1 MNTEWLHHGEAM
13 NSESVLTRYGCECGG
28 LGSPT
33 CPKVTSTQ
41 ELIMMIIK
49 FSGDFVLTML
59 MMKILYPCFDVDQH
73 WVMSRTHALFHINRM
88 PVTWMKE

>member
-1 MNTEWLHHGEAM
+1 MNTEWLHHDYHGEAM
-13 NSESVLTRYGCECGG
+13 NSESVLTRYGRQCGG

-59 MMKILYPCFDVDQH
+59 MMKILYPCL
-73 WVMSRTHALFHINRM
+73 MLTSIG
-88 PVTWMKE
+88 